1 MKQVRGIGTC
11 SLPLPTPPPPRHQ
24 HYPTP
29 PPILVVSRDYTVAN
43 SKLHGLLQVEKVGD
57 VGDLPLTAGHAHGD
71 GTLLV
76 ASVADVVEAAA
87 FVAHVHA
94 SVLDALSLA
103 AVPYAVAYG
112 AAKGGPEAEAPL
124 PAQYNWYDRYT
135 DVVPWAGLEAT
146 ELGVDA
152 TAMKRKTFNV
162 GAIYLMALVQG
173 DGALLL
179 KMFYNPRVYAR
190 STVDAALHDA
200 EAFLEALAA
209 HGPDAP
215 LPPAG

>member
-1 MKQVRGIGTC
+1 MIA
-11 SLPLPTPPPPRHQ
+11 P
-24 HYPTP
+24 
-29 PPILVVSRDYTVAN
+29 
-43 SKLHGLLQVEKVGD
+43 
-57 VGDLPLTAGHAHGD
+57 
-71 GTLLV
+71 
-76 ASVADVVEAAA
+76 
-87 FVAHVHA
+87 

-112 AAKGGPEAEAPL
+112 AAKGGPDAEAPL

-146 ELGVDA
+146 ELGADA

-179 KMFYNPRVYAR
+179 KFFNEHVYAR
-190 STVDAALHDA
+190 ATADAALADR
-200 EAFLEALAA
+200 FLAA
-209 HGPDAP
+209 RWRDAP
-215 LPPAG
+215 CRNCSCPGW